1 MQCKIDDSGKN
12 IPLHFP
18 SLYKSEDNRI
28 VLVFKIDHRNTVY
41 YIYLNDGEAVDVQY
55 LDDHHFFAIF
65 TYFSGVAHLSN

>member
-1 MQCKIDDSGKN
+1 MQCKIDDSGK

-28 VLVFKIDHRNTVY
+28 VLVFKIDHRNIVY
-41 YIYLNDGEAVDVQY
+41 YIYLNDEQTVDIQY

-65 TYFSGVAHLSN
+65 TYFPGVVHLSN